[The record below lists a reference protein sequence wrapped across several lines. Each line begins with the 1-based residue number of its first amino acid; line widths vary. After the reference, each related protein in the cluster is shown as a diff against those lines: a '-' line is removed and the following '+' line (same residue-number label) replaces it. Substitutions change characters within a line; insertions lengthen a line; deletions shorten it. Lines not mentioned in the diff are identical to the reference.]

1 MGTLIMTFKD
11 RFDKLWI
18 GILVGIVGAAL
29 GFLGFGFAWS
39 AMNDTDFNYFYHDVF
54 LNTGFYQDKIIT
66 VSILL
71 DVLLFYLFMRIN
83 WLNICKGLLG
93 VVIVSVPVVIYFY

>member
-1 MGTLIMTFKD
+1 MTSFKR
-11 RFDKLWI
+11 RFDKMWVGVI
-18 GILVGIVGAAL
+18 VGIVGAL
-29 GFLGFGFAWS
+29 VGFIGFGATWS
-39 AMNDTDFNYFYHDVF
+39 FINNTDFNYFLHDVF

-71 DVLLFYLFMRIN
+71 DVLLFYLFMRLN
-83 WLNICKGLLG
+83 WLQMCKGLLA